1 MTAAHGIIGLIR
13 LARPHWPSYASG
25 ILALLAGTGLF
36 LLLPQQL
43 GQLIQLISGPP
54 QTLQMSLLAPV
65 AMTIGAIFI
74 GQALLM
80 AVYSYLISLVAERIG
95 NELRAAFFCQMISR
109 PVTANGEK
117 QLGAVASEF
126 SSDLAII
133 QLGLSDS
140 LVAFLRHAIF
150 TLGAFIALFLVD
162 VSMAAIS
169 LLSVLV
175 VAGVITV
182 FMRLAHQ
189 AVLRLQKRRAEILA
203 FLVEAVANA
212 YVIQAYQRVSYFN
225 KRFRSQLDRAY
236 GEITHNTRLMVFIS
250 PVSLLVFGVAI
261 GVILAVGLQAVA
273 QGRIDT
279 AGLIAF
285 LSYVMILVVSV
296 SQLGMTLGRIRQ
308 SASIYDKQKP
318 LLQTVA
324 AAGAEM
330 DPGPLLASDASGF
343 IFDKVSYR
351 YPQARTPVLNEV
363 SFSIPAGKITAIV
376 GESGAGKSTV
386 VALLANLL
394 QPATGA
400 VYCAAG
406 SGQIALVPQNCF
418 LFSDSIRE
426 NIRFGRHWLTDEQV
440 ERAACAAQ
448 IHQFILGLP
457 DRYSHQIEEGGANF
471 SRGQQQRI
479 ALARALCGQPSVL
492 LMDEATA
499 SMDVISER
507 AIRHVLQRLRG
518 SMTIVVIAHKGEMLS
533 DVDHLIVL
541 DQGNIVYEG
550 KPECAQG
557 VGGVVDLLPQLSITN
572 KIAEIADAT

>member
-1 MTAAHGIIGLIR
+1 
-13 LARPHWPSYASG
+13 
-25 ILALLAGTGLF
+25 
-36 LLLPQQL
+36 
-43 GQLIQLISGPP
+43 
-54 QTLQMSLLAPV
+54 
-65 AMTIGAIFI
+65 
-74 GQALLM
+74 
-80 AVYSYLISLVAERIG
+80 
-95 NELRAAFFCQMISR
+95 
-109 PVTANGEK
+109 
-117 QLGAVASEF
+117 
-126 SSDLAII
+126 
-133 QLGLSDS
+133 
-140 LVAFLRHAIF
+140 
-150 TLGAFIALFLVD
+150 
-162 VSMAAIS
+162 
-169 LLSVLV
+169 
-175 VAGVITV
+175 
-182 FMRLAHQ
+182 
-189 AVLRLQKRRAEILA
+189 
-203 FLVEAVANA
+203 
-212 YVIQAYQRVSYFN
+212 
-225 KRFRSQLDRAY
+225 
-236 GEITHNTRLMVFIS
+236 
-250 PVSLLVFGVAI
+250 
-261 GVILAVGLQAVA
+261 
-273 QGRIDT
+273 
-279 AGLIAF
+279 
-285 LSYVMILVVSV
+285 
-296 SQLGMTLGRIRQ
+296 
-308 SASIYDKQKP
+308 
-318 LLQTVA
+318 
-324 AAGAEM
+324 
-330 DPGPLLASDASGF
+330 
-343 IFDKVSYR
+343 
-351 YPQARTPVLNEV
+351 VLNEV

-457 DRYSHQIEEGGANF
+457 DRYNHQIEEGGANF

-572 KIAEIADAT
+572 KVAEIADAT